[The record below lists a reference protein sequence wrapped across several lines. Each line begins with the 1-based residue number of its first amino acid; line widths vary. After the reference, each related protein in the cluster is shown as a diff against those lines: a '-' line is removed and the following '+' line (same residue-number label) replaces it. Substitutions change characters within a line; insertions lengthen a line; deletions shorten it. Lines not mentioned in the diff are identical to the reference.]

1 MERVFFHIDVN
12 SAFLSWSALERLENG
27 GTDDLRAIPSVVG
40 GDEESRHG
48 IVLAKS
54 SSAKSF
60 GIVTGE
66 PLAQAR
72 RKCPGLVIVSPN
84 FENYKRRSRQFI
96 DYLNS
101 IAGEVEQASIDEC
114 YVNYHSI
121 DPRFRLK
128 DPVEMADSI
137 RTYIKEHFGFTVNV
151 GISDRK
157 VLAKMASDFRKPDRT
172 HTLWHREIEQKMWPL
187 PVSDLFM
194 CGKSAVETLRKLGIL
209 TIGDLAGA
217 DYNVLLSHM
226 KSHGKLL
233 WEFANGI
240 DESGIQLEAPE
251 AKGIGNSSTF
261 SQDLLTLDEISHEL
275 LKLCDRVTA
284 RAREGHFLIAGV
296 TVEIRYSNFT
306 NVSHQQILP
315 MPTTSSTE
323 LHNTVRELA
332 RAIWNGTPVRL
343 LGVRAGRLLP
353 EDEPFQLT
361 LDDFLAG
368 GKKEAARQKN
378 RQLEEALDQIRSK
391 YGQDAVQRLVDTMSQ
406 KPPSPK

>member
-296 TVEIRYSNFT
+296 TV
-306 NVSHQQILP
+306 
-315 MPTTSSTE
+315 
-323 LHNTVRELA
+323 
-332 RAIWNGTPVRL
+332 
-343 LGVRAGRLLP
+343 
-353 EDEPFQLT
+353 
-361 LDDFLAG
+361 
-368 GKKEAARQKN
+368 
-378 RQLEEALDQIRSK
+378 
-391 YGQDAVQRLVDTMSQ
+391 
-406 KPPSPK
+406 